1 MEVLKIILLVI
12 AYSLGISTLIVQI
25 VCYLKDMEYKETI
38 FLTISFLLV
47 IIAATIHNLIH
58 FESEVLLKTQSIIT
72 SILIVLLAISIPIN
86 IHKERID
93 KFRLLRNKIVI
104 AVGIIILIITGLLNL
119 MYSQEASIIISG
131 LFLILS
137 ITYSMV
143 FILFTKP
150 QILIQK
156 REKTERILAII
167 ILSILVVTLLF
178 FITSPIK
185 DILIIAEQKGTYS
198 LALICIILSLS
209 KLPDDIKKL
218 SRHEIQVEIHESKL
232 QQFNIS
238 QREHEVILLLI
249 KGKAYKEIASDLFI
263 SLSTVKSHVSN
274 IYKKMDVRNRL
285 ELSNMIKESSHS
297 PE

>member
-1 MEVLKIILLVI
+1 MEILKIILLII
-12 AYSLGISTLIVQI
+12 AYSLGIATLIVQI
-25 VCYLKDMEYKETI
+25 VCYLKDLEYKETI

-47 IIAATIHNLIH
+47 IIAATIHNFIH
-58 FESEVLLKTQSIIT
+58 FESVAFLKTQSIIT

-93 KFRLLRNKIVI
+93 KFRLLRNKFVI
-104 AVGIIILIITGLLNL
+104 AIGILILIITSSLNL
-119 MYSQEASIIISG
+119 LYSQKVSIIIVG

-137 ITYSMV
+137 IIYSMI
-143 FILFTKP
+143 FIFFTKP

-156 REKTERILAII
+156 REKTERIIAAIVLFVLA
-167 ILSILVVTLLF
+167 VTILF
-178 FITSPIK
+178 FLTYPIK
-185 DILIIAEQKGTYS
+185 DILTIAEQKGTYS

-218 SRHEIQVEIHESKL
+218 SRHEVQVEIHENKL
-232 QQFNIS
+232 QQFSIS

-285 ELSNMIKESSHS
+285 ELSNMIKQDLSKIE
-297 PE
+297 